1 MYHYFLAK
9 EKETDDGC
17 MLITGL
23 ERTSYYLRK
32 KEAISLM
39 GIALWGYSLPT
50 LLHEIREGKN
60 IEQLMI
66 GGKVNENTFIRS

>member
-1 MYHYFLAK
+1 
-9 EKETDDGC
+9 
-17 MLITGL
+17 
-23 ERTSYYLRK
+23 
-32 KEAISLM
+32 M